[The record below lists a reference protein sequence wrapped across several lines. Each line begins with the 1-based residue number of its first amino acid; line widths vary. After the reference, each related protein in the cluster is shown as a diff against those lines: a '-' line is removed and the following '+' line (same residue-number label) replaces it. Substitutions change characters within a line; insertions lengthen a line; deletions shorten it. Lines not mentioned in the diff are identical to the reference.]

1 MAKQQL
7 ILKDKRPLIE
17 RVREYVKALDAEM
30 DVNQVFLYGSTAK
43 GKRHRNSDVDIIIIS
58 ESFAGMPEPKR
69 WGLLQHMWSYKEDLE
84 TLAYTPKEFD
94 KIKERFL
101 MQKILQYAID
111 ITPKKA
117 SGQLNNR
124 SDTRD
129 YCRKAK
135 IIPKSG

>member
-111 ITPKKA
+111 ITPKK
-117 SGQLNNR
+117 SVR
-124 SDTRD
+124 PI
-129 YCRKAK
+129 K
-135 IIPKSG
+135 